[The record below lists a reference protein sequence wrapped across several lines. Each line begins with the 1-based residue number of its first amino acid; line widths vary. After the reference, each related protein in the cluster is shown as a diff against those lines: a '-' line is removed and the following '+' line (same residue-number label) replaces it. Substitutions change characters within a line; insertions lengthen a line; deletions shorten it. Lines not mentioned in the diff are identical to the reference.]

1 MNKQGNTYT
10 LIYTAVM
17 VIVVA
22 FILAFAAI
30 GLKPA
35 QQKNIAIDKMS
46 QILNSVNIVST
57 PENAQ
62 ELYGKYIDDSF
73 VVDANGQLVK
83 GESFSMN
90 IADQLKLPESQRTL
104 PIFICTDDSGSP
116 KYIIPLSGAGLWG
129 PIWGYISIENDGNT
143 VYGAYFAHQ
152 SETPGLGA
160 EIEKPQFQKQF
171 QGKHFFI
178 DGAFMPIA
186 VEKAGRKP
194 QNGADYVDAVSG
206 GTITSKG
213 VQSMLQSCVEPSKNN
228 PVIVQILGICSALA
242 VTAKLEPALVMA
254 VSVTAVVAFANVII
268 SLLRNTIP
276 NSIRII
282 VQLVVV
288 AALVIIVDQVLKAY
302 MYQVSKQLSVFVGL
316 IITNCILMGRL
327 EAFALSHKPWES
339 FLDGV
344 GNGVGY
350 GIILVIVAFFRELL
364 GSGTLFGYQV
374 IPQQLYD
381 WGYQNN
387 GLMILP
393 PMALITVACII
404 WVHRSRNKDL
414 QQ

>member
-62 ELYGKYIDDSF
+62 ELYAKYIDDSF

-116 KYIIPLSGAGLWG
+116 KYIIPLSGTGLWG

-160 EIEKPQFQKQF
+160 EIEKSQFQKQF

-178 DGAFMPIA
+178 DGAFLPIA

-213 VQSMLQSCVEPSKNN
+213 VQSMLQSCVEPYAQFLESLNSKN
-228 PVIVQILGICSALA
+228 I
-242 VTAKLEPALVMA
+242 
-254 VSVTAVVAFANVII
+254 
-268 SLLRNTIP
+268 
-276 NSIRII
+276 
-282 VQLVVV
+282 
-288 AALVIIVDQVLKAY
+288 
-302 MYQVSKQLSVFVGL
+302 
-316 IITNCILMGRL
+316 
-327 EAFALSHKPWES
+327 
-339 FLDGV
+339 
-344 GNGVGY
+344 
-350 GIILVIVAFFRELL
+350 
-364 GSGTLFGYQV
+364 
-374 IPQQLYD
+374 
-381 WGYQNN
+381 
-387 GLMILP
+387 
-393 PMALITVACII
+393 
-404 WVHRSRNKDL
+404 
-414 QQ
+414 

>member
-116 KYIIPLSGAGLWG
+116 KYIIPLSGTGLWG

-152 SETPGLGA
+152 GETPGLGA

-178 DGAFMPIA
+178 DGAFTPIA
-186 VEKAGRKP
+186 VQKAGQKP

-213 VQSMLQSCVEPSKNN
+213 VQSMLQSCVEPYAQFLESLNSKN
-228 PVIVQILGICSALA
+228 I
-242 VTAKLEPALVMA
+242 
-254 VSVTAVVAFANVII
+254 
-268 SLLRNTIP
+268 
-276 NSIRII
+276 
-282 VQLVVV
+282 
-288 AALVIIVDQVLKAY
+288 
-302 MYQVSKQLSVFVGL
+302 
-316 IITNCILMGRL
+316 
-327 EAFALSHKPWES
+327 
-339 FLDGV
+339 
-344 GNGVGY
+344 
-350 GIILVIVAFFRELL
+350 
-364 GSGTLFGYQV
+364 
-374 IPQQLYD
+374 
-381 WGYQNN
+381 
-387 GLMILP
+387 
-393 PMALITVACII
+393 
-404 WVHRSRNKDL
+404 
-414 QQ
+414 

>member
-116 KYIIPLSGAGLWG
+116 KYIIPLSGTGLWG

-152 SETPGLGA
+152 GETPGLGA
-160 EIEKPQFQKQF
+160 EIEKPHFQKQF

-178 DGAFMPIA
+178 DGTFMPIA
-186 VEKAGRKP
+186 VEKAGHKP

-213 VQSMLQSCVEPSKNN
+213 VQSMLQSCVEPYAQFLESLNSKN
-228 PVIVQILGICSALA
+228 I
-242 VTAKLEPALVMA
+242 
-254 VSVTAVVAFANVII
+254 
-268 SLLRNTIP
+268 
-276 NSIRII
+276 
-282 VQLVVV
+282 
-288 AALVIIVDQVLKAY
+288 
-302 MYQVSKQLSVFVGL
+302 
-316 IITNCILMGRL
+316 
-327 EAFALSHKPWES
+327 
-339 FLDGV
+339 
-344 GNGVGY
+344 
-350 GIILVIVAFFRELL
+350 
-364 GSGTLFGYQV
+364 
-374 IPQQLYD
+374 
-381 WGYQNN
+381 
-387 GLMILP
+387 
-393 PMALITVACII
+393 
-404 WVHRSRNKDL
+404 
-414 QQ
+414 

>member
-62 ELYGKYIDDSF
+62 ELYAKYIDDSF

-116 KYIIPLSGAGLWG
+116 KYIIPLSGTGLWG

-160 EIEKPQFQKQF
+160 EIEKSQFQKQF

-213 VQSMLQSCVEPSKNN
+213 VQSMLQSCVEPYAQFLESLNSKN
-228 PVIVQILGICSALA
+228 I
-242 VTAKLEPALVMA
+242 
-254 VSVTAVVAFANVII
+254 
-268 SLLRNTIP
+268 
-276 NSIRII
+276 
-282 VQLVVV
+282 
-288 AALVIIVDQVLKAY
+288 
-302 MYQVSKQLSVFVGL
+302 
-316 IITNCILMGRL
+316 
-327 EAFALSHKPWES
+327 
-339 FLDGV
+339 
-344 GNGVGY
+344 
-350 GIILVIVAFFRELL
+350 
-364 GSGTLFGYQV
+364 
-374 IPQQLYD
+374 
-381 WGYQNN
+381 
-387 GLMILP
+387 
-393 PMALITVACII
+393 
-404 WVHRSRNKDL
+404 
-414 QQ
+414 

>member
-35 QQKNIAIDKMS
+35 QEKNIAIDKMS
-46 QILNSVNIVST
+46 QILNSVNITST
-57 PENAQ
+57 PEDAQ

-104 PIFICTDDSGSP
+104 PIFICTDNSGSP
-116 KYIIPLSGAGLWG
+116 KYIIPLSGSGLWG

-152 SETPGLGA
+152 GETPGLGA

-178 DGAFMPIA
+178 DGAFTPIA
-186 VEKAGRKP
+186 VQKAGQKP

-213 VQSMLQSCVEPSKNN
+213 VQSMLQNCVKPYAQFLESLNSKN
-228 PVIVQILGICSALA
+228 I
-242 VTAKLEPALVMA
+242 
-254 VSVTAVVAFANVII
+254 
-268 SLLRNTIP
+268 
-276 NSIRII
+276 
-282 VQLVVV
+282 
-288 AALVIIVDQVLKAY
+288 
-302 MYQVSKQLSVFVGL
+302 
-316 IITNCILMGRL
+316 
-327 EAFALSHKPWES
+327 
-339 FLDGV
+339 
-344 GNGVGY
+344 
-350 GIILVIVAFFRELL
+350 
-364 GSGTLFGYQV
+364 
-374 IPQQLYD
+374 
-381 WGYQNN
+381 
-387 GLMILP
+387 
-393 PMALITVACII
+393 
-404 WVHRSRNKDL
+404 
-414 QQ
+414 

>member
-90 IADQLKLPESQRTL
+90 IADQLKLPEAQRTL
-104 PIFICTDDSGSP
+104 PIFICTDESGST

-129 PIWGYISIENDGNT
+129 PIWGYISVENDGNT

-152 SETPGLGA
+152 GETPGLGA

-178 DGAFMPIA
+178 DGAFTSIA
-186 VEKAGRKP
+186 VQKAGQKP

-213 VQSMLQSCVEPSKNN
+213 VQNMLQNCVKPYAQFLESLNSKN
-228 PVIVQILGICSALA
+228 I
-242 VTAKLEPALVMA
+242 
-254 VSVTAVVAFANVII
+254 
-268 SLLRNTIP
+268 
-276 NSIRII
+276 
-282 VQLVVV
+282 
-288 AALVIIVDQVLKAY
+288 
-302 MYQVSKQLSVFVGL
+302 
-316 IITNCILMGRL
+316 
-327 EAFALSHKPWES
+327 
-339 FLDGV
+339 
-344 GNGVGY
+344 
-350 GIILVIVAFFRELL
+350 
-364 GSGTLFGYQV
+364 
-374 IPQQLYD
+374 
-381 WGYQNN
+381 
-387 GLMILP
+387 
-393 PMALITVACII
+393 
-404 WVHRSRNKDL
+404 
-414 QQ
+414 

>member
-1 MNKQGNTYT
+1 MLSKKNKE
-10 LIYTAVM
+10 
-17 VIVVA
+17 
-22 FILAFAAI
+22 ILL
-30 GLKPA
+30 G
-35 QQKNIAIDKMS
+35 
-46 QILNSVNIVST
+46 
-57 PENAQ
+57 
-62 ELYGKYIDDSF
+62 
-73 VVDANGQLVK
+73 
-83 GESFSMN
+83 
-90 IADQLKLPESQRTL
+90 
-104 PIFICTDDSGSP
+104 
-116 KYIIPLSGAGLWG
+116 PL
-129 PIWGYISIENDGNT
+129 
-143 VYGAYFAHQ
+143 
-152 SETPGLGA
+152 
-160 EIEKPQFQKQF
+160 
-171 QGKHFFI
+171 
-178 DGAFMPIA
+178 
-186 VEKAGRKP
+186 
-194 QNGADYVDAVSG
+194 
-206 GTITSKG
+206 
-213 VQSMLQSCVEPSKNN
+213 SKNN

-288 AALVIIVDQVLKAY
+288 AALVIIVDQILKAH

-327 EAFALSHKPWES
+327 EAFALSHKRWES
-339 FLDGV
+339 FLDGI
-344 GNGVGY
+344 GNGIGY

-364 GSGTLFGYQV
+364 GSGTLFGYPV

>member
-171 QGKHFFI
+171 PGDSMEQKLSVLNEALPYLAKMRHPAERDMAIRYTADELFLSEQSIKSELNTFRRYGQHRTQRSQVQEDAGQQQPQKQMDFPKNEVLILSAVLISPNDLEKVEACGGKSLF
-178 DGAFMPIA
+178 
-186 VEKAGRKP
+186 E
-194 QNGADYVDAVSG
+194 
-206 GTITSKG
+206 
-213 VQSMLQSCVEPSKNN
+213 
-228 PVIVQILGICSALA
+228 SALA
-242 VTAKLEPALVMA
+242 DVYADFLSQYQRDKKIDSSRMDVTLSGLFAVASMQHAGVVLEGRSEKAREEILEKAIEEQQYKRLNKRYLALL
-254 VSVTAVVAFANVII
+254 N
-268 SLLRNTIP
+268 
-276 NSIRII
+276 RI
-282 VQLVVV
+282 
-288 AALVIIVDQVLKAY
+288 
-302 MYQVSKQLSVFVGL
+302 
-316 IITNCILMGRL
+316 
-327 EAFALSHKPWES
+327 
-339 FLDGV
+339 
-344 GNGVGY
+344 
-350 GIILVIVAFFRELL
+350 
-364 GSGTLFGYQV
+364 GTLEKGGQSDNME
-374 IPQQLYD
+374 Q
-381 WGYQNN
+381 
-387 GLMILP
+387 
-393 PMALITVACII
+393 ALIELETIRQEKAQFEDKM
-404 WVHRSRNKDL
+404 RGDK
-414 QQ
+414 Q